1 MCQIHADGIEDRQ
14 RIGIAPFRQL
24 LHFLELFSGCE
35 MLRQRDACGGR
46 ELCDRVLRE
55 IFAADAEIAGPLIA
69 HGVFVQIDRCKGQLI
84 EPAENIS
91 LGVDVTDSFARAHCK
106 AHDAARAKA
115 HIACQCSH
123 VAVVGN
129 DDGYIADLLRSAVI
143 DRFDLLAAFTRDL
156 DKQGGHHRC
165 IADEGAGG
173 GNANAV
179 DARHFGGC
187 GLKSRDDAV
196 KLILGVGAGFRVP
209 DDLL

>member
-1 MCQIHADGIEDRQ
+1 MCQIYADGIEDRQ

-69 HGVFVQIDRCKGQLI
+69 HGVFIQIDRCKGQLV

-187 GLKSRDDAV
+187 GLKSRDDAF

>member
-1 MCQIHADGIEDRQ
+1 MCQLHADGIEDRQ
-14 RIGIAPFRQL
+14 RIGIAAFRQL

-55 IFAADAEIAGPLIA
+55 IFAADTEIAGPLIA
-69 HGVFVQIDRCKGQLI
+69 HGVFIQIDRCKGQLV

-106 AHDAARAKA
+106 AHDAAFVKA
-115 HIACQCSH
+115 HIARQCSH

-173 GNANAV
+173 GNADAV

-196 KLILGVGAGFRVP
+196 KLILRVGAGFRVP